1 MCIRD
6 RFTSLQNEIEN
17 KDLKINLFVPPV
29 QQDTGVSLGAALY
42 VERNEHER
50 TKRMEHAYYGYNPAE
65 EEISRV
71 VHKSGLG
78 FKFLEDKKLIEKI
91 SQCLVDQKIVG
102 WYNGRAE
109 IGARALGARSL
120 LMDPRNVENW
130 HRMNEVKGREIWRP
144 LAPSILKEHVADF
157 FDVVDSPLADFMVG
171 AFQVKEEAQS
181 IIPACVHVDG
191 SARPQFVNKET
202 NPLYHALISS
212 FYEKTGVPVVMN
224 TSFNLADEPIVHTP
238 QDAILSFIRSD
249 IDVLVLGNYFIEKKA
264 GK

>member
-1 MCIRD
+1 
-6 RFTSLQNEIEN
+6 
-17 KDLKINLFVPPV
+17 
-29 QQDTGVSLGAALY
+29 
-42 VERNEHER
+42 
-50 TKRMEHAYYGYNPAE
+50 
-65 EEISRV
+65 
-71 VHKSGLG
+71 
-78 FKFLEDKKLIEKI
+78 
-91 SQCLVDQKIVG
+91 
-102 WYNGRAE
+102 
-109 IGARALGARSL
+109 
-120 LMDPRNVENW
+120 MDPRNVENW